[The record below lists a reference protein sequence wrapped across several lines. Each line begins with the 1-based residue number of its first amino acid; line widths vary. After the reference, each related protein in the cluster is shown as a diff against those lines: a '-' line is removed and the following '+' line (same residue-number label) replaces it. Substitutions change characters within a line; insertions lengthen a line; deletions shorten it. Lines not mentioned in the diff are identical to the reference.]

1 MVPQYIR
8 YFNRDILNRLA
19 LRSAGTRRSR
29 LAVVRHV
36 GRRSGKWYETPL
48 LAVPLGDDLV
58 IALTYWPKVDW
69 YRNLQAM
76 GQGMLLCG
84 GKSYAIGKTE
94 RIDQAIALPA
104 FSPLQRCMLR
114 LLNIR
119 HFARI
124 RVIHPEP

>member
-1 MVPQYIR
+1 MVPGYIR

-29 LAVVRHV
+29 LAVVRHM
-36 GRRSGKWYETPL
+36 GRRSGKLYETPL

-84 GKSYAIGKTE
+84 GKIYTIGKTE
-94 RIDQAIALPA
+94 RIDQARALPA
-104 FSPLQRCMLR
+104 FSPLQQFMLR
-114 LLNIR
+114 LLDIR
-119 HFARI
+119 HFARVTLI
-124 RVIHPEP
+124 TPAL